1 MQPSAI
7 LQRDTITNHRRHF
20 SMPQKSIDEEMIDMI
35 FKRIEEEEKRREYRN
50 YKPLFITPVKPL

>member
-7 LQRDTITNHRRHF
+7 LQRDTISNHRRHF

-35 FKRIEEEEKRREYRN
+35 FKRIEEEEKEENTETISLYLLRQ
-50 YKPLFITPVKPL
+50 